1 MSKAKFHVLRKDRD
15 ALPKEVK
22 GIYSG
27 DEFPEYKNANTLT
40 IGGKTYIEGLDYEVI
55 SSGKHTKIEVCPACK
70 KLSILYAKGICKAC
84 AQRTLYRHTEAKPE
98 KAVETP
104 SLLHEANVAFRQK
117 WPVNIICG
125 LDRIRYDIDNYPYTK
140 KEETKIVNAIM
151 KIEDKTI
158 TDYLLKHYKDG
169 VRYSDMATAKNT
181 SKQNEHGFGKRR
193 LAYVRSIL
201 NQQGLLKGS
210 RK

>member
-1 MSKAKFHVLRKDRD
+1 
-15 ALPKEVK
+15 
-22 GIYSG
+22 
-27 DEFPEYKNANTLT
+27 
-40 IGGKTYIEGLDYEVI
+40 
-55 SSGKHTKIEVCPACK
+55 
-70 KLSILYAKGICKAC
+70 
-84 AQRTLYRHTEAKPE
+84 
-98 KAVETP
+98 
-104 SLLHEANVAFRQK
+104 
-117 WPVNIICG
+117 
-125 LDRIRYDIDNYPYTK
+125 
-140 KEETKIVNAIM
+140 M

>member
-1 MSKAKFHVLRKDRD
+1 M
-15 ALPKEVK
+15 
-22 GIYSG
+22 
-27 DEFPEYKNANTLT
+27 T

-70 KLSILYAKGICKAC
+70 KLSILYAKGMCKAC

-104 SLLHEANVAFRQK
+104 SLLHETNVAFRQK

>member
-70 KLSILYAKGICKAC
+70 KLSILYAKGMCKAC

-151 KIEDKTI
+151 KIEDKTN
-158 TDYLLKHYKDG
+158 TDYLLKH
-169 VRYSDMATAKNT
+169 
-181 SKQNEHGFGKRR
+181 
-193 LAYVRSIL
+193 
-201 NQQGLLKGS
+201 
-210 RK
+210 